1 MGIYEILLYAMIFV
15 ISFFSL
21 MAAASPAIVVL
32 IAAIVLWRR
41 WAKKAP
47 EEKRRKVNRILLCC
61 SGAVMVLSGLLIGN
75 LYWQSVDLNGELLSV
90 GIKNVGSYTYEGID
104 THGGFLGDG
113 DSYYKL
119 FFSETDKL
127 DSVLADMADQE
138 ETWHLLPMPEEI
150 SQLIHM
156 PYGEEMDR
164 IVHEQI
170 NGWIEK
176 EIPGL
181 CSGYWYF
188 KDRNTNVHSPSDNPK
203 NYTIA
208 VYDLG
213 TKQFYYYEYDS

>member
-1 MGIYEILLYAMIFV
+1 MDIILTLLLYAIVFYTLMV
-15 ISFFSL
+15 I
-21 MAAASPAIVVL
+21 AAPVLAVL

-47 EEKRRKVNRILLCC
+47 EEKRRKVNRILLCS
-61 SGAVMVLSGLLIGN
+61 SGAVMVLFGFLIGFF
-75 LYWQSVDLNGELLSV
+75 YWQRMDLNGELLSI
-90 GIKNVGSYTYEGID
+90 GIKNVGSYTYEGTD

-113 DSYYKL
+113 TSYYKL
-119 FFSETDKL
+119 VFSETEKL
-127 DSVLADMADQE
+127 ESVLTDMADQG
-138 ETWHLLPMPEEI
+138 ETWHSLPMPEEI

-164 IVHEQI
+164 RAYEQI
-170 NGWIEK
+170 NDWIEK
-176 EIPGL
+176 ELPGL

-188 KDRNTNVHSPSDNPK
+188 KDRNTDDHSLSGAAR

-208 VYDLG
+208 VYDLW

>member
-1 MGIYEILLYAMIFV
+1 MEIIEILLLYAIIFYT
-15 ISFFSL
+15 L
-21 MAAASPAIVVL
+21 MVVASP
-32 IAAIVLWRR
+32 
-41 WAKKAP
+41 
-47 EEKRRKVNRILLCC
+47 
-61 SGAVMVLSGLLIGN
+61 
-75 LYWQSVDLNGELLSV
+75 
-90 GIKNVGSYTYEGID
+90 
-104 THGGFLGDG
+104 
-113 DSYYKL
+113 
-119 FFSETDKL
+119 
-127 DSVLADMADQE
+127 VLADMADQG
-138 ETWHLLPMPEEI
+138 ETWHSLPMPEGI

>member
-21 MAAASPAIVVL
+21 MVAASPAIVVL

-47 EEKRRKVNRILLCC
+47 AEKRRKVNRILLCGC
-61 SGAVMVLSGLLIGN
+61 GVVMASFALLIGY
-75 LYWQSVDLNGELLSV
+75 LYWQSADLNGELLSM
-90 GIKNVGSYTYEGID
+90 GIKNVGSYTYEGTD
-104 THGGFLGDG
+104 THGGFHGDG
-113 DSYYKL
+113 TSYYKL
-119 FFSETDKL
+119 VFSETEKL
-127 DSVLADMADQE
+127 ESVLADMADQE
-138 ETWHLLPMPEEI
+138 EAWHSLPMPEEI

-164 IVHEQI
+164 TVHEQI
-170 NGWIEK
+170 NDWIEK
-176 EIPGL
+176 ELPGFR
-181 CSGYWYF
+181 SGYWYF
-188 KDRNTNVHSPSDNPK
+188 KDRNTDDHSPSGAAR

-208 VYDLG
+208 IYDLG

>member
-1 MGIYEILLYAMIFV
+1 MDIILIMLLYAIIF
-15 ISFFSL
+15 FTL
-21 MAAASPAIVVL
+21 MVVASPVLAVL

-47 EEKRRKVNRILLCC
+47 EEKRRKVNRILLGC
-61 SGAVMVLSGLLIGN
+61 SGAVMVSFALLIGY
-75 LYWQSVDLNGELLSV
+75 LYWQSMDLNGELLSV
-90 GIKNVGSYTYEGID
+90 GIRNVGSYTYEGTD
-104 THGGFLGDG
+104 THGGFHGDG
-113 DSYYKL
+113 TSYYKL
-119 FFSETDKL
+119 AFSETEKL
-127 DSVLADMADQE
+127 ESVLADMADQE
-138 ETWHLLPMPEEI
+138 ETWHSLPMPGEI

-164 IVHEQI
+164 TVHEQI

-176 EIPGL
+176 ELPGL
-181 CSGYWYF
+181 CDGYWYF
-188 KDRNTNVHSPSDNPK
+188 KDRNTVDHSPSGAAR